1 MSHASRHHSIEG
13 GYDGTMA
20 STDADL
26 TCGVCAKLISD
37 PYSLPCGHTF
47 CLRPCLLSHAR
58 AVTARCIHC
67 HVEYDAADLR
77 PNYAIGAQLCLL
89 SLQRK
94 EEQERTQNQMQQ
106 SGGAGEE
113 EMLID
118 RKGTKETPPTY
129 VCCSTCR
136 RQIQTKL
143 LTFCHHCHLQVCVNC
158 HEKHRDTYSLRLRVK
173 LNALSRHKANL
184 TSRLMELNRLKTS
197 ILGMGAT
204 TKDGIFGAMENA
216 IMELRAA
223 ASKALEAATANV
235 EVTDVAGFEI
245 LDELVSRITNL
256 STEVGK
262 VKDVHT
268 SIEETKDLQE
278 AVKMHKSLERLLVDA
293 APLGEMMKKLP
304 PLPITKMHLSD
315 SFEKINHHLSDFSLV
330 VCDGVLS
337 LPQLLRLSPLCNTG
351 DQKNVTSSITT
362 MTMSRVKLFV
372 GGLRPNHTEGQLRQH
387 FAQYGTV
394 IECCIA
400 RDCNT
405 DESRGFGFVT
415 FREAAQATRAL
426 ADRQHF
432 IDGGP
437 VHVRPYNLKKKE
449 KKKEKEKLVIVS
461 SVKYMRPKG
470 NVVLMYFGNEG
481 DENVG
486 HKDEGGGSGSRR
498 DVNELRLS
506 VGNLSTSTGQQALK
520 EYFSRYGNV
529 TGVDII
535 LERKSGMPRGIAFV
549 NMSTPQEVEAVLE
562 ARPHQLSGKAI
573 IVRPAYLRASK
584 HEKAF

>member
-1 MSHASRHHSIEG
+1 
-13 GYDGTMA
+13 
-20 STDADL
+20 
-26 TCGVCAKLISD
+26 
-37 PYSLPCGHTF
+37 
-47 CLRPCLLSHAR
+47 
-58 AVTARCIHC
+58 
-67 HVEYDAADLR
+67 
-77 PNYAIGAQLCLL
+77 
-89 SLQRK
+89 
-94 EEQERTQNQMQQ
+94 
-106 SGGAGEE
+106 
-113 EMLID
+113 
-118 RKGTKETPPTY
+118 
-129 VCCSTCR
+129 
-136 RQIQTKL
+136 
-143 LTFCHHCHLQVCVNC
+143 
-158 HEKHRDTYSLRLRVK
+158 
-173 LNALSRHKANL
+173 
-184 TSRLMELNRLKTS
+184 
-197 ILGMGAT
+197 MGAT

-268 SIEETKDLQE
+268 SIEETK
-278 AVKMHKSLERLLVDA
+278 
-293 APLGEMMKKLP
+293 
-304 PLPITKMHLSD
+304 
-315 SFEKINHHLSDFSLV
+315 
-330 VCDGVLS
+330 
-337 LPQLLRLSPLCNTG
+337 
-351 DQKNVTSSITT
+351 
-362 MTMSRVKLFV
+362 
-372 GGLRPNHTEGQLRQH
+372 
-387 FAQYGTV
+387 YGTV

-461 SVKYMRPKG
+461 SVKLINVWRYMRPKG

-573 IVRPAYLRASK
+573 IVRPAYLRASNQFGAVASVRLDQVMR
-584 HEKAF
+584 KAFVVFSTTEAFQNMRRKYIISIDDEHILIRRVDGTCSVVNPLFSIKNVQAYYLYQT